1 MEQKAELIFSLEV
14 SLVKRLRK
22 GDTSAFEELYF
33 RYRKSLLAF
42 AFKELKGEELASD
55 AVQEVFCKLWIKR
68 KELDANQSIKGF
80 LFTCLKN
87 HILNVIRSQKNEVL
101 KNYRFAS
108 QQQRSINGTE
118 QEVMS
123 RELQTDINHL
133 LSQLPELK
141 REILSLN
148 IYKGLSK
155 EQIAEELNISTNTV
169 KIYLSQSSRQLRT
182 FIEEHGL
189 HVLIL
194 CYLSFSFIP

>member
-1 MEQKAELIFSLEV
+1 MKQKAEQAFSLEV
-14 SLVKRLRK
+14 SLIKSLRK
-22 GDTSAFEELYF
+22 GDPSAFEELYF
-33 RYRKSLLAF
+33 RYRKPLLAF
-42 AFKELKGEELASD
+42 ALRELKGEELASD
-55 AVQEVFCKLWIKR
+55 AVQEVFCKLWVKR
-68 KELDANQSIKGF
+68 EGLDPTQSLKGF

-87 HILNVIRSQKNEVL
+87 HILNIIRTQKNEVL
-101 KNYRFAS
+101 KNYHFAS
-108 QQQRSINGTE
+108 QQQSSINGTE

-123 RELQTDINHL
+123 RELQADINNL

-148 IYKGLSK
+148 IYQGLSK

-194 CYLSFSFIP
+194 CYLPLI

>member
-1 MEQKAELIFSLEV
+1 MEQKSEQAFSLEV
-14 SLVKRLRK
+14 SLVKKLQE
-22 GDTSAFEELYF
+22 GNTSAFEEIYF
-33 RYRKSLLAF
+33 RYRKPLLAF
-42 AFKELKGEELASD
+42 ALKELKGEALAND
-55 AVQEVFCKLWIKR
+55 AVQEIFCKLWVKR
-68 KELDANQSIKGF
+68 SSLDPSQPIKGF

-87 HILNVIRSQKNEVL
+87 HILNVIRTQKNEVL

-108 QQQRSINGTE
+108 QQQSSINGTE

-123 RELQTDINHL
+123 RELQTDMHKL
-133 LSQLPELK
+133 MSQLPELK

-194 CYLSFSFIP
+194 FYLAQMQ